1 MTDMYIFDLRS
12 AEVTGH
18 DIGGKADSLGKM
30 LRMGLPVP
38 QGYVIAA
45 QAFESGR
52 LKSDAAGEL
61 SRLVEKLAAGSHTYA
76 VRSSAVGEDGSDD
89 SFAGAYETVLDVKP
103 ADIEKAV
110 LTVAA
115 SADNERVAVYTNERG
130 AMAGGTAVVIQRY
143 VVPEYAGV
151 LFTADPISGSR
162 GKMTGSFVRGAGEKL
177 VSGEGMD
184 GEFVIDAVKYS
195 YSGSEEMAPYAKKLF
210 KYAKK
215 ISADGVPKDIEWA
228 VSGGSVYILQSRP
241 ITTLFRNNYDDF
253 DINDSLCGELL
264 LSKTN
269 VGEIFLRPVSPV
281 TFGMV
286 NLIGATI
293 GIPLI
298 ANVCGQLYLDISGI
312 CSMIM
317 SFGVKKEKA
326 FGIIRELAGGIPETE
341 IPVYPYD
348 RRKLRKAVG
357 NIIKG
362 SFGKKPAKYKPK
374 NLKGHFTEASLELI
388 DMIRGVGSKEEL
400 LHIWNG
406 ECEPFMS
413 GALSAIMTG
422 LDVKS
427 LFKTREKLE
436 KICGTELADRLMS
449 DCSGSE
455 NIESLGPLLGIADVI
470 SGKMTREEYTVKY
483 GHRDAD
489 EMELSLP
496 FPYENEQFPDNVIED
511 YKRSGIDAY
520 AMKAAQEKRRDEA
533 VNEFREK
540 YPSQSGKLDRMLK
553 KYAAAVAG
561 REIIRSDALRLFCII
576 REYLLKAGVLTGLGD
591 DIFMLYMDEVK
602 TLLAGDAGCIEK
614 RPARRENYEKQMK
627 MPNFPSMICGR
638 FTLDEWKAAG
648 SPGGY
653 YRFGENAEQ
662 TGAPVITGV
671 AGSAGQCEG
680 TARVLKN
687 IDDADTIRQGDILV
701 VPAANIGWVRLFPKI
716 SALVTDV
723 GAPLSHA
730 VIVARELGIPAV
742 VSCQSASFQI
752 HTGDRIRVDGT
763 LGKVFLT
770 GNEGD
775 YGM

>member
-1 MTDMYIFDLRS
+1 MYIYDLK
-12 AEVTGH
+12 AALNTGC
-18 DIGGKADSLGKM
+18 DIGGKAESLARM
-30 LRMGLPVP
+30 LHMGLPVP
-38 QGYVIAA
+38 GGYVIPA
-45 QAFESGR
+45 QAFEGGR
-52 LKSDAAGEL
+52 LKPGASEEL
-61 SRLVEKLAAGSHTYA
+61 SRLVRKLSSGQHTYA
-76 VRSSAVGEDGSDD
+76 VRSSAIGEDGAEN

-103 ADIEKAV
+103 ADIENAV
-110 LTVAA
+110 MTVAA
-115 SADNERVAVYTNERG
+115 SAGNERVGVYAEERG
-130 AMAGGTAVVIQRY
+130 TQAGGTAVVIQRY
-143 VVPEYAGV
+143 IRPDYAGV

-162 GKMTGSFVRGAGEKL
+162 GRMTGSFVRGAGEKL

-184 GEFVIDAVKYS
+184 GEFTIDAVRYS
-195 YSGSEEMAPYAKKLF
+195 YSGSADMSPYAKKLF

-215 ISADGVPKDIEWA
+215 TASDGVPKDIEWA
-228 VSGGSVYILQSRP
+228 VSGGRVYILQSRP
-241 ITTLFRNNYDDF
+241 ITTLFRNNYDDY

-286 NLIGATI
+286 NKISSEI

-298 ANVCGQLYLDISGI
+298 SDVCGQLYLNISGL
-312 CSMIM
+312 CSVLM

-326 FGIIRELAGGIPETE
+326 FGKIRELAGGIPDTD

-348 RRKLRKAVG
+348 RRILLRAVRKM
-357 NIIKG
+357 IKD
-362 SFGKKPAKYKPK
+362 SFRKKPAEYKPK
-374 NLKGHFTEASLELI
+374 KLKGNFTGISFAIIE
-388 DMIRGVGSKEEL
+388 MIHKAGSGTEL
-400 LHIWNG
+400 LNVWNN

-413 GALSAIMTG
+413 GALSAIMKG

-427 LFKTREKLE
+427 LFRTREKLE

-449 DCSGSE
+449 DCSGSS

-470 SGKMTREEYTVKY
+470 AGKMTREEYTVRY

-489 EMELSLP
+489 EMELSIP
-496 FPYENEQFPDNVIED
+496 FPYENKDFPDNVIEE

-520 AMKAAQEKRRDEA
+520 AMKSAQEKRAAEA
-533 VNEFREK
+533 VNEFRGK
-540 YPSQSGKLDRMLK
+540 YPRYSGKLDRVLK
-553 KYAAAVAG
+553 KYAASVAG
-561 REIIRSDALRLFCII
+561 REIVRSDALRLFCVI
-576 REYLLKAGVLTGLGD
+576 REYLLRAGALTGLGD
-591 DIFMLYMDEVK
+591 DIFMLYIDEVK
-602 TLLAGDAGCIEK
+602 ALLSGDESCVGKIA
-614 RPARRENYEKQMK
+614 ARRRNYEKQMD

-638 FTLDEWKAAG
+638 FTPDEWRKAG

-653 YRFGENAEQ
+653 YRFGEAMAQ
-662 TGAPVITGV
+662 TDESVITGV

-687 IDDADTIRQGDILV
+687 IDDADTIEQGDILV
-701 VPAANIGWVRLFPKI
+701 VPAANIGWVRVFPKI

-742 VSCQSASFQI
+742 VSCQSASSRI

-763 LGKVFLT
+763 LGKVFA
-770 GNEGD
+770 E
-775 YGM
+775 